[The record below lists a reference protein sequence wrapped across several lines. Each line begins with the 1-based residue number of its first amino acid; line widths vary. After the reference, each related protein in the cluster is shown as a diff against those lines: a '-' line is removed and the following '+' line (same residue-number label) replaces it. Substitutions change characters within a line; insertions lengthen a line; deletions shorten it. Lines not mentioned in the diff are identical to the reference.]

1 MHPMFTRRTFVGM
14 TAAALAAH
22 TLQAQDVAG
31 EGQASTQF
39 SVMIWTLKKLGTFEE
54 NLDRVAQAG
63 FHHVELGVNSRS
75 GRRMTIAASWRA
87 CRN

>member
-1 MHPMFTRRTFVGM
+1 MQPMFTRRTFVSM
-14 TAAALAAH
+14 TAAALAAR
-22 TLQAQDVAG
+22 TLKGQDVAG

-63 FHHVELGVNSRS
+63 FHHVELG
-75 GRRMTIAASWRA
+75 G
-87 CRN
+87 